1 LSYSKTAALGC
12 PSATVFV
19 HGFNTT
25 FAEGLYRQAQMRQ
38 DFAMPGVSI
47 HFAWPSRGNVR
58 AYATDRESA
67 LIARD
72 DLARLLAAVARTDVS
87 GIVLVGHSM
96 GAQIVAESLRQLAI
110 AGAPRVFGKLEYIV
124 LVAPDIDIDL
134 FRTQIAPVRDK
145 DLPIVVF
152 VSDQDRALR
161 MSSLLRGSGER
172 LGSLRDT
179 AAVAGFPITVVVT
192 SRLQGTDDP
201 RGHFKLAT
209 SPAMIS
215 LVSGMGRLGV
225 ETLSDEAR
233 ASSLFETS
241 INVLQGVTEV
251 VLDPVPR

>member
-1 LSYSKTAALGC
+1 
-12 PSATVFV
+12 
-19 HGFNTT
+19 
-25 FAEGLYRQAQMRQ
+25 
-38 DFAMPGVSI
+38 
-47 HFAWPSRGNVR
+47 
-58 AYATDRESA
+58 
-67 LIARD
+67 
-72 DLARLLAAVARTDVS
+72 
-87 GIVLVGHSM
+87 
-96 GAQIVAESLRQLAI
+96 
-110 AGAPRVFGKLEYIV
+110 
-124 LVAPDIDIDL
+124 VAPDIDIDVCRGQL
-134 FRTQIAPVRDK
+134 APIRDK

-192 SRLQGTDDP
+192 SRLKGTDDP

-215 LVSGMGRLGV
+215 LVSGMSRLGV
-225 ETLSDEAR
+225 ETLSDDAR

-251 VLDPVPR
+251 VLDPVLR